1 MDVVR
6 SAAELLAPAPAGQE
20 TERTA
25 AAPSTVG
32 ARLLAVAGRL
42 PDHPAVIAARRDLT
56 YRELLSAASA
66 LAPTLTGQVTVAICA
81 EPGWEQ
87 VVGVVAAALA
97 GVPWFA
103 VDPTAPRS
111 AHWHRLSSMGCT
123 TVLIQSWL
131 VTRTEWPAG
140 TTVLEIDR
148 TDPADEVLAHAGGSP
163 DSPACYLVDD
173 LGEDGGLSPVG
184 HDGVVGPLLDLAD
197 QVGLGRADRVLAV
210 CPLGEATGTSQLHL
224 PLLSGATVVVP
235 DDIDV
240 RTPAAWVELM
250 HSHAVTVW
258 HATPALTVTL
268 VEHLLQRGDDRPE
281 SLRVAVLGGEPV
293 QAGLVRWLRRGV
305 GSEQLRVVGVEAGGP
320 AGIWLTSHEARDLD
334 PRQGHLPAGLPLAG
348 RRALVLGDTRDACP
362 PWVPGRLYVGARGL
376 APRADGQ
383 DVVALPDGGTV
394 LRTRWT
400 ARRVAD
406 GELEVLGDATSRVT
420 VSGHAL
426 NLRDVEA
433 AIATH
438 EDVLVAIVMP
448 AGEGS
453 TAFVRVAPGRSLTA
467 AELLDH
473 LRTRMSPYLLP
484 QRVELVGGFPL
495 DAGGRTDRVALARR
509 SVAAQ
514 APVKAAPTAPTRGT
528 PPRDL
533 VEQACAIAARILGVA
548 DVAPDLNLLDVGA
561 SSVQLVQLAVQA
573 EAELGIEPDVEELL
587 RFPSVGV
594 LVSFAGDGGADA
606 SQPTPPAREAPT
618 IVMDPVE
625 RQIFTDGRHGVRK
638 DLGAVPGT
646 NLPTPRID
654 RMTLARRRTERRFD
668 PSPVPLAALATLLG
682 ATARVDDAGS
692 GAPRHA
698 YPSAGSLYPVRV
710 YLTVGPARVP
720 GLGEGTYYYHPDE
733 HRLVVLGDVVPAAA
747 AYAWINREAY
757 RSSGFALH
765 LVAHLPAIEPLYGTR
780 ARDYCLIEAGAMCQL
795 LMVVAA
801 DAGLGLCPVGDLDA
815 GAVGDLLSLGADDEI
830 VHTLV
835 GGVPAGS
842 AADQDGML
850 SRLARIR
857 GRDR

>member
-6 SAAELLAPAPAGQE
+6 SAAELLAPAPAGRG
-20 TERTA
+20 TEQDA
-25 AAPSTVG
+25 PAPSTLG

-56 YRELLSAASA
+56 YRELLSTASA
-66 LAPTLTGQVTVAICA
+66 LAPTLSGRASVGICA

-87 VVGVVAAALA
+87 VVGVAAAALA

-111 AHWHRLSSMGCT
+111 AHWHRMSSMGCT

-140 TTVLEIDR
+140 TTLLEIDR
-148 TDPADEVLAHAGGSP
+148 TDPADEVLAHADGSP
-163 DSPACYLVDD
+163 YSPACYLGDD
-173 LGEDGGLSPVG
+173 VSEDGRLSPLG

-197 QVGLGRADRVLAV
+197 QVGLGPTDRVLAV
-210 CPLGEATGTSQLHL
+210 CPLGEATGTSQLYL
-224 PLLSGATVVVP
+224 PLLAGAAVVVP
-235 DDIDV
+235 DDIDI

-250 HSHAVTVW
+250 RSHSVTLW

-281 SLRVAVLGGEPV
+281 NLRVAVLGGEPV
-293 QAGLVRWLRRGV
+293 QAGLVRWLRRCV
-305 GSEQLRVVGVEAGGP
+305 GSERLRVVGVEAGGP
-320 AGIWLTSHEARDLD
+320 AGIWITSHEVRELD
-334 PRQGHLPAGLPLAG
+334 PRQGHLPAGVPLAG
-348 RRALVLGDTRDACP
+348 RRAVVLGDTHDACP
-362 PWVPGRLYVGARGL
+362 PWVPGRLHVGARGL
-376 APRADGQ
+376 APVVDGQ
-383 DVVALPDGGTV
+383 DLVALPDGEAV

-406 GELEVLGDATSRVT
+406 GVLEVLGDATSRIT

-438 EDVLVAIVMP
+438 EDVLVAVVMP
-448 AGEGS
+448 AGDGC
-453 TAFVRVAPGRSLTA
+453 TAFVRVVPGRTLTA
-467 AELLDH
+467 DQVLDH

-495 DAGGRTDRVALARR
+495 DASGRTDRTALARR
-509 SVAAQ
+509 SAP
-514 APVKAAPTAPTRGT
+514 APVKGAPTAPTRGT
-528 PPRDL
+528 PPRAL
-533 VEQACAIAARILGVA
+533 VEQACALAARILGVA

-594 LVSFAGDGGADA
+594 LVSFAGDSGADESPSA
-606 SQPTPPAREAPT
+606 PPAREAPT
-618 IVMDPVE
+618 LVVDPVE
-625 RQIFTDGRHGVRK
+625 RQVFTDSRPGLRK
-638 DLGAVPGT
+638 DLDGRAGT
-646 NLPTPRID
+646 DLPAPRID
-654 RMTLARRRTERRFD
+654 RTTLARRRTERVFD
-668 PSPVPLAALATLLG
+668 PAPVPLAGLATLLG
-682 ATARVDDAGS
+682 ATARVDDAAS

-710 YLTVGPARVP
+710 YVTVGPSRVP
-720 GLGEGTYYYHPDE
+720 GLQQGTYYYHPDE
-733 HRLVVLGDVVPAAA
+733 HRLVLLGDAVPAAA
-747 AYAWINREAY
+747 AYAWVNRDAY
-757 RSSGFALH
+757 RSSGFAIH
-765 LVAHLPAIEPLYGTR
+765 LVGHLPAIEPLYGTR

-815 GAVGDLLSLGADDEI
+815 EAVGGLLALGPDDEI

-835 GGVPAGS
+835 GGVPASPVG
-842 AADQDGML
+842 DQDGML
-850 SRLARIR
+850 SRLARLR